1 MNRLFLYSG
10 FLFILILI
18 FDAYDRDYNQP
29 KTEITES
36 GTIGSINE
44 SAKQPPKDSIIN
56 KSQIDTANPIQKDVR
71 SIENKKLI
79 INFDAKS
86 GELLF
91 SKLKNYPIK
100 LGATEKVVIL
110 DYDKKRYTA
119 ASNIQIRD
127 EQSTPIFNVVEIS
140 DDSVELS
147 STNLPKI
154 ILTKKI
160 ALVEDSHQLV
170 VTNNI
175 LNNSNQ
181 NIYVRNYEII
191 SRDNNSAAS
200 LMLPT
205 YTGSAYYDSE
215 NKFSKISFD
224 DMLENEQAIRVQDSW
239 ISMIEHY
246 FFSAWLPTR
255 AQTKTVYTNHDNGV
269 FTIGSTSQYDTVGPG
284 QNYEFK
290 SVMFVGPKLQS
301 EISDLANGLDLTV
314 DYGVLTFL
322 SAPLFWILEIIHEVF
337 DNWGIS
343 IIVLTIL
350 IKAIFFKLSETSYR
364 SMAQMKK
371 LNPRMQ
377 ALKERYAEDK
387 KKFSEAL
394 MRMYKEEKVNPLG
407 GCLPI
412 LIQIPVFIALYWVL
426 VESVEMRHAPFVG
439 WIQDLA
445 SADPYFILPIAMGV
459 SMYIQQKLNPAP
471 TDATQQKIF
480 LFLPFIFTA
489 LFATFPS
496 GLVLYWLTNNIL
508 SIAQQYVINK
518 RIVG

>member
-10 FLFILILI
+10 FLFIVILI

-29 KTEITES
+29 QTQTTQISSSQALDQNTKE
-36 GTIGSINE
+36 
-44 SAKQPPKDSIIN
+44 PPKGVVQN
-56 KSQIDTANPIQKDVR
+56 KTIADASSPNEKVITTIEHQKLLIDLD
-71 SIENKKLI
+71 E
-79 INFDAKS
+79 KS
-86 GELLF
+86 GEILF
-91 SKLKNYPIK
+91 SKLKGYPIS
-100 LGATEKVVIL
+100 LGSEENVVIL
-110 DYDKKRYTA
+110 DHKKKRYTA
-119 ASNIQIRD
+119 ASNLQIKDQD
-127 EQSTPIFNVVEIS
+127 ELVVYKAVEKYQDRIKLLSNSLSNISLIKEI
-140 DDSVELS
+140 
-147 STNLPKI
+147 K
-154 ILTKKI
+154 
-160 ALVEDSHQLV
+160 LVEETHQIIV
-170 VTNNI
+170 TNSVTNN
-175 LNNSNQ
+175 SGED
-181 NIYVRNYEII
+181 IYVRNYEII
-191 SRDNNSAAS
+191 SRDNNSSAS

-224 DMLENEQAIRVQDSW
+224 DIIDNDQVIKAQDSW

-246 FFSAWLPTR
+246 FFSAWLPTEPL
-255 AQTKTVYTNHDNGV
+255 TKTIYTTHDSGV
-269 FTIGSTSQYDTVGPG
+269 FTIGSTSSYQTVSPG
-284 QNYEFK
+284 QKYIFK
-290 SVMFVGPKLQS
+290 SIMFVGPKLQS
-301 EISDLANGLDLTV
+301 EISGLANGLDLTV

-322 SAPLFWILEIIHEVF
+322 SAPLFWILDLIHSIF
-337 DNWGIS
+337 GNWGVS
-343 IIVLTIL
+343 IIALTIL
-350 IKAIFFKLSETSYR
+350 IKALFFKLSETSYR

-439 WIQDLA
+439 WIHDLA
-445 SADPYFILPIAMGV
+445 SADPYFILPIAMGI

-508 SIAQQYVINK
+508 SIAQQYIINK

>member
-18 FDAYDRDYNQP
+18 FDAYDRDYNQSQV
-29 KTEITES
+29 ELDQIS
-36 GTIGSINE
+36 
-44 SAKQPPKDSIIN
+44 SAKELNQN
-56 KSQIDTANPIQKDVR
+56 
-71 SIENKKLI
+71 NKKPPQGKIEIIKPTDDKGLNLEDIKSIQHQKLLI
-79 INFDAKS
+79 SLNARS

-91 SKLKNYPIK
+91 SKLKDYPIS
-100 LGATEKVVIL
+100 LGSKESVVIL
-110 DYDKKRYTA
+110 DYENKKYTA
-119 ASNIQIRD
+119 SSNLQIKDYDITPEYNSIEEYPDRIKLL
-127 EQSTPIFNVVEIS
+127 STNIPKISLTKEIS
-140 DDSVELS
+140 LLE
-147 STNLPKI
+147 N
-154 ILTKKI
+154 
-160 ALVEDSHQLV
+160 SHQIV
-170 VTNNI
+170 VKNTITNNRDGD
-175 LNNSNQ
+175 
-181 NIYVRNYEII
+181 IYVRNYEVI
-191 SRDNNSAAS
+191 SRDNNSSAS

-205 YTGSAYYDSE
+205 YTGSAYYDNE
-215 NKFSKISFD
+215 NKFSKISFEEI
-224 DMLENEQAIRVQDSW
+224 LENEQAIKAQDSW

-246 FFSAWLPTR
+246 FFSAWLPSESL
-255 AQTKTVYTNHDNGV
+255 AKMIYTNHDNGI
-269 FTIGSTSQYDTVGPG
+269 FTIGSSTEYMTLSPG
-284 QNYEFK
+284 QKYEFN

-301 EISDLANGLDLTV
+301 EISDLAKGLDLTV
-314 DYGVLTFL
+314 DYGILTFL
-322 SAPLFWILEIIHEVF
+322 SAPLFWILDLINAAF
-337 DNWGIS
+337 DNWGVS
-343 IIVLTIL
+343 IIILTIL
-350 IKAIFFKLSETSYR
+350 IKALFFKLSETSYR

-439 WIQDLA
+439 WINDLA